1 MKDFKASY
9 DEKED
14 ILYLAKE
21 GEEHEVVEI
30 APGINAELDSSGNLI
45 GVELFNASDV
55 LRDVIKP
62 LESKLVAA

>member
-21 GEEHEVVEI
+21 GEEQEVVEI

-45 GVELFNASDV
+45 GVELFNASDL

-62 LESKLVAA
+62 LESKLFAA